1 MKKKKNDLMTTQ
13 EMIERLHKYGIKGD
27 DANWKD
33 LLVLLGFCGVIVLLT
48 VGLIWAGT
56 W

>member
-13 EMIERLHKYGIKGD
+13 EMIERLQKHGLKD
-27 DANWKD
+27 DTSNWKD

>member
-1 MKKKKNDLMTTQ
+1 MKKQK
-13 EMIERLHKYGIKGD
+13 
-27 DANWKD
+27 KD